1 MMPDNRCRHTPGM
14 CFWYH
19 FSRSSGGSAPDGA
32 CPVSFLI
39 PTATNAR
46 FNFSFYFR
54 VRRFIFLCIFVSN
67 STTMWENDYDLDV
80 ALSVIS
86 VLQATKIKEYMHEN
100 HPDKK
105 RKLEQE
111 IDMIRFEIDALYKE
125 GGLQQSVMDKV
136 FRLYAPAVKAYAK
149 ISGGNHI

>member
-1 MMPDNRCRHTPGM
+1 MSL
-14 CFWYH
+14 F
-19 FSRSSGGSAPDGA
+19 A
-32 CPVSFLI
+32 
-39 PTATNAR
+39 
-46 FNFSFYFR
+46 
-54 VRRFIFLCIFVSN
+54 SN
-67 STTMWENDYDLDV
+67 TITVWENDYDLDV

-86 VLQATKIKEYMHEN
+86 VLQATKIKKYMHEN

-125 GGLQQSVMDKV
+125 GELQQSVIDKV
-136 FRLYAPAVKAYAK
+136 FRLYAPAVKTYAR